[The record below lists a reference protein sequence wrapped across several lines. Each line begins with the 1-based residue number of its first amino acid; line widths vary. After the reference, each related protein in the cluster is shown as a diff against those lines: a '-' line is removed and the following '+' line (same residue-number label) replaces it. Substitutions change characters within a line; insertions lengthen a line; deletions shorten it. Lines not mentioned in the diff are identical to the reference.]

1 FKHRCYPCEIRL
13 RARWFLGRPVM
24 RRRALVL
31 KPLKGSGRNSIDVVV
46 IAMLRRAC
54 SSFPFAVALY
64 LLIVVVATPLY
75 AAPAATLHHL
85 DPLTAQE
92 ITLAADTLK
101 TQAAF
106 PKDALFSTIALHEP
120 PKQEVLDFK
129 PGDAFRREAFAIVMD
144 RANNK
149 VFEAIVDLKA

>member
-1 FKHRCYPCEIRL
+1 MRAGIVFASRL
-13 RARWFLGRPVM
+13 MSAGCATIGRLTDPNYFQKQSTMQLRMLG
-24 RRRALVL
+24 
-31 KPLKGSGRNSIDVVV
+31 
-46 IAMLRRAC
+46 RAC
-54 SSFPFAVALY
+54 SSSPFCVALC
-64 LLIVVVATPLY
+64 LLIVIGATPSY
-75 AAPAATLHHL
+75 AAPEDTLHPL

-101 TQAAF
+101 AQAAF

-129 PGDAFRREAFAIVMD
+129 PGSAFRREAFAIVMD

-149 VFEAIVDLKA
+149 VFEAVIDLKAGRVSSWK